1 MILGRYQGGF
11 QSFHSRMS
19 WYLGYL
25 KLVLVGETAG
35 FPPGK
40 VAFSRQA
47 SLQDMKLQ
55 LGLDDVCKV
64 LGALARRIQLVPSGK
79 QTVCY

>member
-1 MILGRYQGGF
+1 M
-11 QSFHSRMS
+11 
-19 WYLGYL
+19 
-25 KLVLVGETAG
+25 GETAG
-35 FPPGK
+35 FPSRK